1 MLSCTLARVVGHPI
15 TSCYIARI
23 PWIHSFYILCFSRK
37 YGKELKIISY
47 INMASI

>member
-1 MLSCTLARVVGHPI
+1 MLSCTLARVVGLI

-23 PWIHSFYILCFSRK
+23 PWIQSFYILCFSRK

-47 INMASI
+47 SNMASI